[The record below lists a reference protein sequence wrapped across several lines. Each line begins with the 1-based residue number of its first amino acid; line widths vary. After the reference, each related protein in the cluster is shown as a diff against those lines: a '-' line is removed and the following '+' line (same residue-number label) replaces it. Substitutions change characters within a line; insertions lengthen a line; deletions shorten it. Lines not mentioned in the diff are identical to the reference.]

1 MATRGGVLTAVGGG
15 HSGAG
20 PGRAEPRAI
29 HGRATGRVAQ
39 DLPGLVDAHHPLD
52 GARVEGDVRMVFAR
66 QPLVGGLDHLV
77 LGLRV
82 HLEDLVRIGDAH
94 GRTAGRSRPGDGAV
108 VPRRRTR
115 GAPRSRATA
124 GFIRGRLP
132 NVNPASDGSMGLLDT
147 APVLP
152 REAVQ
157 RWRLVLA
164 RGALAPDAVGREL
177 QAAWHGALASSGLP
191 VAGLDSPMPRARFA
205 LGAPLAA
212 AVPGEAELLDTWLV
226 ERLPAWRVRE
236 ALARCLPA
244 GWRLVEVY
252 DVWLGEAPLPG
263 RVAASVYR
271 ATFPAA
277 SGIAARD
284 VSSAAE
290 RALAAPTLPRE
301 RHKGETIVSYD
312 LRPFLHAI

>member
-1 MATRGGVLTAVGGG
+1 
-15 HSGAG
+15 
-20 PGRAEPRAI
+20 
-29 HGRATGRVAQ
+29 
-39 DLPGLVDAHHPLD
+39 
-52 GARVEGDVRMVFAR
+52 
-66 QPLVGGLDHLV
+66 
-77 LGLRV
+77 
-82 HLEDLVRIGDAH
+82 
-94 GRTAGRSRPGDGAV
+94 
-108 VPRRRTR
+108 
-115 GAPRSRATA
+115 
-124 GFIRGRLP
+124 
-132 NVNPASDGSMGLLDT
+132 MGLLDT

-312 LRPFLHAI
+312 LRPFLDAIDVDEPAEGGVVTRMTLRHDPERGVGRPDETLAALAEISGVPLVPATLVRERLVLADPPAPPAPSGRRRPASQTGRDRPPVR